1 MVQTDYVLFVL
12 DKENKDLSWSIILL
26 HKEEE
31 VWSAFGGME
40 NPCNEPWLREKEAEH
55 CFISPNF
62 RGNLV

>member
-1 MVQTDYVLFVL
+1 MFVL

-40 NPCNEPWLREKEAEH
+40 NPCNEPWLREQEATIGI
-55 CFISPNF
+55 FPQ
-62 RGNLV
+62 L